1 MTRHRPSGNRR
12 RAGGELRP
20 RPQCPPGGHAP
31 RRSSRCS
38 RPPRSGH
45 AHPGRGFP
53 RLRPTP
59 APPPPAA
66 PLPLRKCP
74 RTRKRVSGA
83 PGPRVRAVPGIS
95 RAPRLRP
102 TPSFSPGPESLP
114 TSQTRS
120 RAAGPGRPE
129 TRDAR
134 SSAAGFE
141 SHPFPDPRPSRSDLP
156 ACGLFTGSRPDP
168 RCVRSPLA
176 TCALA
181 LCASRSRPGLRAL
194 PRLRE
199 SADPRLLQKRP
210 GPAAGS
216 PPRSPPQ

>member
-1 MTRHRPSGNRR
+1 MGLVLN
-12 RAGGELRP
+12 L
-20 RPQCPPGGHAP
+20 
-31 RRSSRCS
+31 
-38 RPPRSGH
+38 
-45 AHPGRGFP
+45 
-53 RLRPTP
+53 
-59 APPPPAA
+59 
-66 PLPLRKCP
+66 
-74 RTRKRVSGA
+74 
-83 PGPRVRAVPGIS
+83 I
-95 RAPRLRP
+95 
-102 TPSFSPGPESLP
+102 SFSPGPESLP

-216 PPRSPPQ
+216 PPRSPPHTPVPGRCWCSWICKEFACLQMPSVSPLWVSWSCVAEPRDGWLITFHFVIGFVTMLPTHSTQWPRNPHLFVPSYGNQDSF